1 MAADKP
7 RPLLQ
12 NSLVGKETEILRIY
26 TYFTYPLTNLKYLD
40 TLGIL
45 SLVFPCYDQ
54 FGFGGSNEPLYTSKD
69 VGITLVDH
77 SNFKNIIL
85 ESDTAW
91 MVEFYSSWCGHCIR
105 FAPVFKELGTNVE
118 GKFNVYVVRLQAY
131 LCRIL
136 GQWDILLLNFT
147 SIGFTNFV

>member
-1 MAADKP
+1 MKLSRKRSNFEKTKP
-7 RPLLQ
+7 GGTTRDSNTIFTPESYLSTL
-12 NSLVGKETEILRIY
+12 I
-26 TYFTYPLTNLKYLD
+26 FTYPLTNLKYLD

-118 GKFNVYVVRLQAY
+118 GKFQNLH
-131 LCRIL
+131 
-136 GQWDILLLNFT
+136 
-147 SIGFTNFV
+147 

>member
-1 MAADKP
+1 MLLL
-7 RPLLQ
+7 LLQ
-12 NSLVGKETEILRIY
+12 LMIPNLDFMMACFWFFWGGKWVQSKNARVGKETKILRISY
-26 TYFTYPLTNLKYLD
+26 IYLSFNLKYLD
-40 TLGIL
+40 TSGIL

-69 VGITLVDH
+69 VGITLVNH
-77 SNFKNIIL
+77 SNLKNVIL

-118 GKFNVYVVRLQAY
+118 GKFNVYR
-131 LCRIL
+131 
-136 GQWDILLLNFT
+136 
-147 SIGFTNFV
+147 

>member
-1 MAADKP
+1 MQS
-7 RPLLQ
+7 LQ
-12 NSLVGKETEILRIY
+12 ARWRLTSHALYYKIPKSGRRLKSYVSTLI
-26 TYFTYPLTNLKYLD
+26 FTYPLTNLKYLD

-77 SNFKNIIL
+77 SNFKNVIL

-118 GKFNVYVVRLQAY
+118 GKFNV
-131 LCRIL
+131 C
-136 GQWDILLLNFT
+136 LNWKF
-147 SIGFTNFV
+147 S

>member
-1 MAADKP
+1 MKNQLWTKAFYFSNFFKQRLYKIQK
-7 RPLLQ
+7 RPTSLSYHVLL
-12 NSLVGKETEILRIY
+12 
-26 TYFTYPLTNLKYLD
+26 NLKYLD

-69 VGITLVDH
+69 VGITLVNH
-77 SNFKNIIL
+77 SNFKNVIL
-85 ESDTAW
+85 DSDTAW

-118 GKFNVYVVRLQAY
+118 GKFNVYVVRLQV
-131 LCRIL
+131 R
-136 GQWDILLLNFT
+136 D
-147 SIGFTNFV
+147 